1 MKILLLPTS
10 NSYHDYLI
18 NSLTDIEEAT
28 GYLEI
33 ALEEAKD
40 EPQLLC
46 QVLKNLIEAQKKQNK
61 LSSSTQTIY
70 DQLEN
75 LMTQTEGQEI
85 SYLLQLID
93 LLGFEI
99 IIKPSQYKD

>member
-1 MKILLLPTS
+1 MKTVQLPTS
-10 NSYHDYLI
+10 DSYHDYLI

-28 GYLEI
+28 GYLEV

-46 QVLKNLIEAQKKQNK
+46 QVLKNLIEAQKKQNN
-61 LSSSTQTIY
+61 LSSSTQTLY
-70 DQLEN
+70 HQLEN
-75 LMTQTEGQEI
+75 LITQTEGQEI

-99 IIKPSQYKD
+99 LIKSKKHED

>member
-1 MKILLLPTS
+1 MKTVQLPTS
-10 NSYHDYLI
+10 DSYHDYLI

-28 GYLEI
+28 GYLEV

-46 QVLKNLIEAQKKQNK
+46 QVLKNLIEAQKKQNN

-70 DQLEN
+70 HQLEN
-75 LMTQTEGQEI
+75 LIAQTEGQEI

-99 IIKPSQYKD
+99 MIKSKKNED

>member
-1 MKILLLPTS
+1 MKTVQLPS
-10 NSYHDYLI
+10 SDSYHDYLI

-46 QVLKNLIEAQKKQNK
+46 QVLKNLIEAQKKQNN
-61 LSSSTQTIY
+61 LSPSTQTLY
-70 DQLEN
+70 HQLEN
-75 LMTQTEGQEI
+75 LITQTEGQEI

-99 IIKPSQYKD
+99 MIKSKKHEN